1 MTTIVYVCMY
11 IHILIGVDSNIGI
24 KAKRRYAGGPGK
36 HIYPIYQKLTEILDA
51 LSHLLM
57 VQNHT
62 DTFVLQVWVL
72 SDINSENICMYVC
85 MYVCVYI
92 AQMNVCTYVLMCIY
106 VCAILGYF

>member
-1 MTTIVYVCMY
+1 MTTIVYVLC
-11 IHILIGVDSNIGI
+11 IHMLIGVDSNIGI

-62 DTFVLQVWVL
+62 DTFVLQVWL
-72 SDINSENICMYVC
+72 RSDINPAN
-85 MYVCVYI
+85 
-92 AQMNVCTYVLMCIY
+92 TYVHTNAYMY
-106 VCAILGYF
+106 HR